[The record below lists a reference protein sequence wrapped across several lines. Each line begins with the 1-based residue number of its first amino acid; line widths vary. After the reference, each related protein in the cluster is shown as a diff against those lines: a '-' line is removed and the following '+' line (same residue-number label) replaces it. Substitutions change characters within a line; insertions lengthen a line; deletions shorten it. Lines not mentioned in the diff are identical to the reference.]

1 MNIMAMLQNIMMN
14 NTNPILANAIQMA
27 QSGDREGLEKMARN
41 ICKERNIDY
50 DKEFP
55 KFMQNFSMNNKKG

>member
-1 MNIMAMLQNIMMN
+1 MNLMPMLQNVIMN
-14 NTNPILANAIQMA
+14 NSNPILANAIQMA
-27 QSGDREGLEKMARN
+27 QNGDREGLEKMARN

-55 KFMQNFSMNNKKG
+55 KFMQNFSMNSKK